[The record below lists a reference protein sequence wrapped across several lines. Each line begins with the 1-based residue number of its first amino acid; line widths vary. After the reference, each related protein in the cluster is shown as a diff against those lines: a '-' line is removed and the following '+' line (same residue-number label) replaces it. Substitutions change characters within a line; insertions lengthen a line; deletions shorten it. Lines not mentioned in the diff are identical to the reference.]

1 MVKWETKK
9 PNLFCIA
16 TLLLA
21 CAQTTLLQNYNC
33 SLAMFY
39 VLPPTVNQTC
49 LAIQIRL
56 VRIAKSLLQN
66 VEVSSTFCN
75 KIGSCFAFTGPR
87 QTCFAIGNI
96 ILVYGLTPS

>member
-33 SLAMFY
+33 SLALFY

-56 VRIAKSLLQN
+56 VRIAKSLL
-66 VEVSSTFCN
+66 
-75 KIGSCFAFTGPR
+75 
-87 QTCFAIGNI
+87 
-96 ILVYGLTPS
+96 